1 MKIVNDVVCI
11 TGASSDLS
19 RAIFETYYETG
30 CNYVLCDTYEQ
41 QNKVQEIY
49 GQYGKEGRT
58 RISYE
63 FFDLTLI
70 KEYSFLDKY
79 EITVL
84 VNCAGVN
91 IFKRFIEI
99 EMTDWNQI
107 MDVNLK
113 STFFL
118 TQAVA
123 VRMIR
128 DKIKGRIVNIGSQH
142 GIVANGLRAPYCV
155 SKFGLVGM
163 TKALALEL
171 AVYGIRVNCVSPT
184 YIYTE
189 KSSVFLEE
197 KQVKIAYLSKIP
209 LCKYARPNDIANAVF
224 FMADS
229 QNGMITGE
237 NLVVDGGYT
246 IH

>member
-1 MKIVNDVVCI
+1 MNDVVCI

-30 CNYVLCDTYEQ
+30 CNYVLCDMNEQ
-41 QNKVQEIY
+41 ENKMREIY
-49 GQYGKEGRT
+49 GHYGEEGRA

-63 FFDLTLI
+63 VFDLTAVN
-70 KEYSFLDKY
+70 EYSFLDKY

-99 EMTDWNQI
+99 QMNEWDQI

-113 STFFL
+113 GTFFL

-123 VRMIR
+123 ARMIR
-128 DKIKGRIVNIGSQH
+128 NKIKGRIVNIGSQH
-142 GIVANGLRAPYCV
+142 GVVANGLRAPYCV

-163 TKALALEL
+163 TKVLALEL
-171 AVYGIRVNCVSPT
+171 AVHGIRVNCVSST

-189 KSSVFLEE
+189 KSSEFLDE
-197 KQVKIAYLSKIP
+197 KQVKVVYLSKIP
-209 LCKYARPNDIANAVF
+209 LCKYARPHDIANAVF
-224 FMADS
+224 FLADCR
-229 QNGMITGE
+229 NGMITGE
-237 NLVVDGGYT
+237 NLIVDGGYT